1 MRTNVLPWMVLSA
14 LVLPSCTLVLNPE
27 RRWTGGD
34 APDAAMDA
42 PVPDAPGLDA
52 PAPDAPRDAAFPADA
67 SRAPNPT
74 ARTLSLTCPGVGQVT
89 YADPSTGAQG
99 TSALDAAFAAFGG
112 WGGFAMLGNNV
123 EIASAATR
131 NAIPS
136 HAIWLDPG
144 PTPRVTWLLPAG
156 EGIFE
161 VGWDD
166 PPGSRSNTLTTHPD
180 FDPAPFVL
188 ANATR
193 YMVGGGTN
201 LEVCANT
208 PTGGGC
214 TSWTTGSEEKWGGFA
229 SGGRTLQVLRNAPE
243 QVRFPSSTTPSMDF
257 QNPSG
262 QRLLQPTGTDPSAL
276 YSNDFLF
283 AFGAGEPYSVNRVAL
298 PSPVRTR
305 VGYDGSSYQAASISE
320 EFEVTVSPCTAA
332 GCTAGAA
339 VTIDLPTAE
348 QLTDWNFHALSEGN
362 VRVAVLLT
370 RIASG
375 RGTHVWVA
383 VWPSGATGTV
393 TPLRIASGRGLESV
407 YGEGRSIES
416 VAQFNGTQLDVY
428 VSALVALFSGSDT
441 SLGDRIY
448 LSGFRVCI

>member
-27 RRWTGGD
+27 RRWND
-34 APDAAMDA
+34 AGTEPAVDAAM
-42 PVPDAPGLDA
+42 DAPGLDA
-52 PAPDAPRDAAFPADA
+52 PLDPTVDAPTFPADA
-67 SRAPNPT
+67 FPTQPNPT

-99 TSALDAAFAAFGG
+99 TEALDAAFTAFGG
-112 WGGFAMLGNNV
+112 WAGFAMLGNNV
-123 EIASAATR
+123 EIASAGDD
-131 NAIPS
+131 AIPS

-161 VGWDD
+161 VGWDSGS
-166 PPGSRSNTLTTHPD
+166 GSRSNTLTTHPD

-208 PTGGGC
+208 PTGGSC

-229 SGGRTLQVLRNAPE
+229 SDNRILRATRNASG
-243 QVRFPSSTTPSMDF
+243 QVRFPSSTSASMDF
-257 QNPSG
+257 PNTSG

-276 YSNDFLF
+276 YSNESLFLF
-283 AFGAGEPYSVNRVAL
+283 GEGEPYTVDRVML
-298 PSPVRTR
+298 PSPLRTC
-305 VGYDGSSYQAASISE
+305 VGYDGSSYQAASISNT
-320 EFEVTVSPCTAA
+320 FEVTVSPCTAA
-332 GCTAGAA
+332 GCTTGAA
-339 VTIDLPTAE
+339 VTIDLPAGE
-348 QLTDWNFHALSEGN
+348 QLRDWNFHAMTEAN
-362 VRVAVLLT
+362 VRIAVLLT
-370 RIASG
+370 GIASG

-383 VWPSGATGTV
+383 VWHLGVTGMV
-393 TPLRIASGRGLESV
+393 TPLRIASGRGLSSG
-407 YGEGRSIES
+407 YGEGRSVES
-416 VAQFNGTQLDVY
+416 VAQFNGGQLDVY

-441 SLGDRIY
+441 SLGDHIY
-448 LSGFRVCI
+448 LSGFRLCL